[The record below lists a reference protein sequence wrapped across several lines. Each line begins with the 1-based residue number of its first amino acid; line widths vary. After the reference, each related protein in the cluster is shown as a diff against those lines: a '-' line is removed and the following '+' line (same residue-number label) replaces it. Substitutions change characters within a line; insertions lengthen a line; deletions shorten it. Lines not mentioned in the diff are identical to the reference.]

1 MNTTP
6 RLLTLIAA
14 LSLGAASAVG
24 NTPAGTVISNT
35 AEGAF
40 DQPDNPG
47 TPSTPVPSNSV
58 TTTIQAKPDFNVTY
72 AGAPLSDGTTPTT
85 PIASHDR
92 QNILPGSP
100 VSTNYVILN
109 NGNVGSN
116 TPAGTPYVVT
126 VTPYLGGTTLPT
138 GTVIQYF
145 VGSTK
150 VYDSTDTT
158 TYPGTVPVPAD
169 NPLTTTD
176 EGQVQLEQRIL
187 VPATAPSNADFAVTP
202 RGRADVYAAG
212 TIAAADEPTTGLQ
225 YTRVRLY
232 KPLVDINEPTRDP
245 GNPGNPLTSVV
256 VPPSGPTGT
265 RDPNFDPANPGNPLN
280 PVSPPGTP
288 TGPNDPTRPGYL
300 DPNNPRTP
308 IAVTAGDT
316 QVAYPP
322 ADTNADRDTV
332 TFTNTIVN
340 TGLADTVNLF
350 TTDGTDAPIGNNN
363 DGTFTLPGGVT
374 VRFLNADGSAITTFY
389 TDPSGN
395 RFPTVTL
402 PAGSTATPS
411 TLNVRVEVSY
421 PDSNSLSN
429 PDPIIVRVGI
439 DSGNDSGVQ
448 ADGTATD
455 TILPPAMQF
464 GDSNGATAGV
474 DNTAATATQT
484 VNPLVAPASA
494 PASATTIAQN
504 TTDRRAVFPMDLV
517 NNGEYADTYALATT
531 TLSFPNAAGG
541 TSTATLRYV
550 DAAGVELP
558 RDSAGRYITPIVAPN
573 EELTV
578 YGIVDVPEDAL
589 IRTVTV
595 PQTATGNF
603 STIVAGDL
611 DDQIRIALVNTNP
624 DPITGNPDSGMD
636 IDKYVTKGTAAPTGA
651 ASEKNSVTAVPGDTL
666 RYAIIAKN
674 NFNAAVP
681 NFVLSDSLGASTNVY
696 TYSKLL
702 SVSVTKS
709 FAGTVFYKVNGGT
722 WSATA
727 PAAGTAITS
736 LQVAVDTSGDNQITA
751 DDLMPAQST
760 LRLDIA
766 VEVK

>member
-6 RLLTLIAA
+6 RLLALITA
-14 LSLGAASAVG
+14 LSLGAASAAG

-47 TPSTPVPSNSV
+47 TPSSPVTSNSV
-58 TTTIQAKPDFNVTY
+58 TTTIQAKPDFDVTY

-92 QNILPGSP
+92 ENILPGST

-116 TPAGTPYVVT
+116 TPAATPYIVT
-126 VTPYLGGTTLPT
+126 VTPNLGGTTLPT

-145 VGSTK
+145 VGGTK
-150 VYDSTDTT
+150 VYDSADTA
-158 TYPGTVPVPAD
+158 TYPGTVNVPAD
-169 NPLTTTD
+169 NPLTATD

-187 VPATAPSNADFAVTP
+187 VPSTAPSTADFSVTP
-202 RGRADVYAAG
+202 RGRANVYVAG
-212 TIAAADEPTTGLQ
+212 AINPADEPTTDLQ

-245 GNPGNPLTSVV
+245 ANPGNPLTSVV

-288 TGPNDPTRPGYL
+288 AGPNDPTRPGYL
-300 DPNNPRTP
+300 DPNNPSTP

-322 ADTNADRDTV
+322 ADTNAARDTV

-350 TTDGTDAPIGNNN
+350 TTDGTGAPIGNNN

-421 PDSNSLSN
+421 PDSNSL
-429 PDPIIVRVGI
+429 PDPTPITVRVGI
-439 DSGNDSGVQ
+439 DSSNDSGVQ

-464 GDSNGATAGV
+464 GDSNGATPGV
-474 DNTAATATQT
+474 DNAAATATQS

-494 PASATTIAQN
+494 TTITQN

-517 NNGEYADTYALATT
+517 NNGEYGDTYALNTT

-541 TSTATLRYV
+541 TSTAPLRYV

-578 YGIVDVPEDAL
+578 YAIVDVPTDAL
-589 IRTVTV
+589 IGTVTV

-603 STIVAGDL
+603 STIVASDP
-611 DDQIRIALVNTNP
+611 DDVIRITLVNTNP
-624 DPITGNPDSGMD
+624 DPVTGNPTSGMD
-636 IDKYVTKGTAAPTGA
+636 IDKYVTKGAAAPTGA

-681 NFVLSDSLGASTNVY
+681 NFVLSDSLGAGTNVY
-696 TYSKLL
+696 TYSTLL
-702 SVSVTKS
+702 SVTVTKS
-709 FAGTVFYKVNGGT
+709 FAGTVFYKVNGGAWT
-722 WSATA
+722 ATA

-736 LQVAVDTSGDNQITA
+736 LQVAVDTSGDNAITSA
-751 DDLMPAQST
+751 DLMPAQST